1 MLIRADGTVG
11 YEQMIGGQVVG
22 LLPEATFVRT
32 ALRLGPG
39 DTLLLYTDGL
49 TEARVDR
56 TERYEEEAL
65 LEFLTV
71 QAPTRAG
78 HRGGSAPAARR
89 VRRRAR
95 RRHGRPRHQRRGRCR
110 GVGAAVGVPA
120 SGPGPVR
127 PGW

>member
-1 MLIRADGTVG
+1 M
-11 YEQMIGGQVVG
+11 
-22 LLPEATFVRT
+22 T
-32 ALRLGPG
+32 ASPAWRPPCSAPCCHPRCRWCPGWRPRPIFGPG

-65 LEFLTV
+65 LEFLTA
-71 QAPTRAG
+71 QAPA
-78 HRGGSAPAARR
+78 SAPDAVVS
-89 VRRRAR
+89 VRRLLDGFGEGLDDDTAVLAVSVAV
-95 RRHGRPRHQRRGRCR
+95 GAAVGA

-127 PGW
+127 PG